1 MMWRILHIL
10 AIGAVIASAAYV
22 YGVKYQAIYASE
34 QVVKTRHAIAKER
47 DAINVLR
54 AEYAHLIRPDRLQ
67 ALADKL
73 LDTQPLALNQI
84 VKAGDLPWPAAK
96 VDSIGLWFLH
106 VWTWKPDPSGVFAPW
121 NPDVIPLTGPPPDG
135 GIDGTS
141 PPRLPEP
148 FEGSVPCMSR
158 LSRCWR
164 FPRC

>member
-22 YGVKYQAIYASE
+22 YSVKYQAIYASE

-73 LDTQPLALNQI
+73 LDMQPLALNQI
-84 VKAGDLPWPAAK
+84 AKAGDLPLPAAK
-96 VDSIGLWFLH
+96 VDSIGRKLEALGLGQSA
-106 VWTWKPDPSGVFAPW
+106 TPSAGV
-121 NPDVIPLTGPPPDG
+121 TGATPAL
-135 GIDGTS
+135 
-141 PPRLPEP
+141 R
-148 FEGSVPCMSR
+148 
-158 LSRCWR
+158 
-164 FPRC
+164 